1 MTKFTHIRLNHASI
15 KNIYAYVCI
24 YILNQN
30 QTKTGNLWKEWGN
43 KEKEQTPG
51 KQNKLDKSRFF
62 MLSERRITQK
72 NA

>member
-30 QTKTGNLWKEWGN
+30 QTKTGNLWKERVN
-43 KEKEQTPG
+43 KVKEQGTETSINILCLRNLCG
-51 KQNKLDKSRFF
+51 LIYYVIQ
-62 MLSERRITQK
+62 
-72 NA
+72 

>member
-43 KEKEQTPG
+43 KEKEQGTATSINILCLRNLCG
-51 KQNKLDKSRFF
+51 
-62 MLSERRITQK
+62 
-72 NA
+72 